1 MEDQDI
7 SVTDKI
13 IENIDEDKV
22 EASVE
27 PAASVVESEPKVVN
41 QRARPPKTAGLYN
54 QAIISQ
60 AVQLEIREV
69 GRNLVGVLLTKLRTT
84 IEGTC
89 IAEGFVKPSSIVL
102 LTYSSGIA
110 SGARILFNVV
120 FQCLICHPVEGM
132 LIRGCVVKNITK
144 AGIRATTNEARSPV
158 VVFVSRD
165 HQSESNVFEETSVG
179 DSITVK
185 VAGQRYEL
193 MDTNISVVG
202 TIVGGGRKPIVR
214 IP

>member
-1 MEDQDI
+1 MEIEHSYKHCVLITIMEDQDI

-120 FQCLICHPVEGM
+120 FQCEVPFGL
-132 LIRGCVVKNITK
+132 VVSGLNRKK
-144 AGIRATTNEARSPV
+144 EKVRVLYCQG
-158 VVFVSRD
+158 VSL
-165 HQSESNVFEETSVG
+165 SL
-179 DSITVK
+179 K
-185 VAGQRYEL
+185 
-193 MDTNISVVG
+193 
-202 TIVGGGRKPIVR
+202 
-214 IP
+214 